1 MNPIHLILPAV
12 FAMIGMQLSAAIP
25 DGTFPWYTLQAEDG
39 TTNAKVIGPS
49 RKAGTFASECVGR
62 RGVKLN
68 RTEDYV
74 EFTVPAQTNAIVIRY
89 AIPDAPGGGGIE
101 CTLSLYVDGKH
112 RRDLSLTSRHAWLYG
127 RESEP
132 VNDPAALKFPGG
144 TSFHFFDETRAL
156 VGEIPAGAKIR
167 LQKDSEDTALFY
179 IIDLIEL
186 EQVPPPLPQPAG
198 SLSVHDFGAIGD
210 GIQDDTEAFQ
220 RALTQAETT
229 GKTLYLPPGEFR
241 TSRGFRVRSVMI
253 QGAGMWYSTILNRRS
268 DLTVRSPGIGFGVLG
283 TSVLRDFSI
292 FGDGTCRKDEEFA
305 LWGTW
310 GNGSLVENLWIEKTQ
325 VGLWSGRDNEPV
337 SENLTVRNC
346 RFRNVF
352 ADAVNLCAGTR
363 NAVVENC
370 HARGTG
376 DDAFAIWSAPHGLG
390 PCTGNVYRN
399 CMAEAPWRARCFAI
413 FGGVDNRI
421 ENCLGRD
428 TLTDSGLNLSSQFDA
443 WPFGGTTVVKN
454 LLLERCGGWFWGN
467 RPYGG
472 IFFQAAKRDI
482 SGTILLEDV
491 TVRDSSAAGISI
503 SNGESRLQNII
514 LRNVQFDGVGD
525 FGIDVFPQAIG
536 EILLENCSFELK
548 GGAPLRQRS
557 PQTFQIQNRK

>member
-186 EQVPPPLPQPAG
+186 EQVPPRFLSPQDH
-198 SLSVHDFGAIGD
+198 SQF
-210 GIQDDTEAFQ
+210 T
-220 RALTQAETT
+220 
-229 GKTLYLPPGEFR
+229 
-241 TSRGFRVRSVMI
+241 
-253 QGAGMWYSTILNRRS
+253 
-268 DLTVRSPGIGFGVLG
+268 
-283 TSVLRDFSI
+283 TSV
-292 FGDGTCRKDEEFA
+292 
-305 LWGTW
+305 
-310 GNGSLVENLWIEKTQ
+310 Q
-325 VGLWSGRDNEPV
+325 
-337 SENLTVRNC
+337 
-346 RFRNVF
+346 
-352 ADAVNLCAGTR
+352 
-363 NAVVENC
+363 
-370 HARGTG
+370 
-376 DDAFAIWSAPHGLG
+376 
-390 PCTGNVYRN
+390 
-399 CMAEAPWRARCFAI
+399 
-413 FGGVDNRI
+413 
-421 ENCLGRD
+421 
-428 TLTDSGLNLSSQFDA
+428 
-443 WPFGGTTVVKN
+443 
-454 LLLERCGGWFWGN
+454 
-467 RPYGG
+467 
-472 IFFQAAKRDI
+472 
-482 SGTILLEDV
+482 
-491 TVRDSSAAGISI
+491 
-503 SNGESRLQNII
+503 
-514 LRNVQFDGVGD
+514 
-525 FGIDVFPQAIG
+525 
-536 EILLENCSFELK
+536 
-548 GGAPLRQRS
+548 
-557 PQTFQIQNRK
+557 